1 MRRRRD
7 VDEKT
12 MNEGER
18 KTLQQSLRETWMGAL
33 GVLSG
38 AEHEMARA
46 AQRMLESMGLREG
59 GEHTVKD
66 AVRDLVERVRKNRDV
81 LERRVDEGVK
91 AAVARVHRPLQHEV
105 DLIRGRIEQVQKRL
119 EELASRR

>member
-1 MRRRRD
+1 MRPRAAMRAAGDATR
-7 VDEKT
+7 EP

-38 AEHEMARA
+38 AEHEVSRA
-46 AQRMLESMGLREG
+46 AQRVLESMGLSGE

-66 AVRDLVERVRKNRDV
+66 AVHDLVERVRRNRDAF
-81 LERRVDEGVK
+81 ERRVDEGVK
-91 AAVARVHRPLQHEV
+91 AAVARVH
-105 DLIRGRIEQVQKRL
+105 
-119 EELASRR
+119 